1 MHYKWLESFNLT
13 QIDTKTLVIGLTFIL
28 SLLQV
33 QEMKRML
40 SVKSFSIK
48 VEEIVKNQQ
57 MRNLRL
63 MNIRRSK

>member
-13 QIDTKTLVIGLTFIL
+13 QIDTKTLVIDLTFIL

-33 QEMKRML
+33 QEMKRM
-40 SVKSFSIK
+40 SFSIK

-57 MRNLRL
+57 MRNLRF
-63 MNIRRSK
+63 MKNKEI

>member
-1 MHYKWLESFNLT
+1 MHYKWLKSFNLT

-57 MRNLRL
+57 MRNLRF
-63 MNIRRSK
+63 MKNKEI

>member
-13 QIDTKTLVIGLTFIL
+13 QIDTKTLVIDLTFIL

-33 QEMKRML
+33 QEMKRM
-40 SVKSFSIK
+40 SFSIK

-63 MNIRRSK
+63 MKHKEI